1 MEGLSA
7 QKVKQVYFLVALT
20 LLGCL
25 LAYFLKEY
33 ISSFLGAATIYILLR
48 SPLHYL
54 SVAKKWPKLL
64 AVTLLMLLS
73 VVMLILPLG
82 LLSVMLSSKAQYLVE
97 HYAYFLDI
105 IRKWNQTI
113 SAQFN
118 INLFSEDTLSKVT
131 AAGANIIPEVLSA
144 TISSVAQ
151 ISVLYFIL
159 YFMMAEGL
167 FMETWVLKNIP
178 FNNENTQLLVQELK
192 VQTYS
197 NAIGIP
203 ILIII
208 QAVIAAIG
216 YAIFGMDE
224 PIFWGIITGFAS
236 MIPIIGVAVIW
247 IPVCIYLYFTS
258 TPGRSI
264 GLGIYN
270 GLLLV
275 NVEHL
280 VRFSVLKRYGNT
292 HPLVTFFGIIIG
304 LSLFGFLGLIF
315 GPLLISYFI
324 ILLQIYQREY
334 MQTTEILQEIDET
347 TATIQAED

>member
-1 MEGLSA
+1 
-7 QKVKQVYFLVALT
+7 
-20 LLGCL
+20 
-25 LAYFLKEY
+25 
-33 ISSFLGAATIYILLR
+33 
-48 SPLHYL
+48 
-54 SVAKKWPKLL
+54 
-64 AVTLLMLLS
+64 MLLS
-73 VVMLILPLG
+73 VVLLILPLG

-131 AAGANIIPEVLSA
+131 AAGANIIPAVLSA

-167 FMETWVLKNIP
+167 AMETWVLNNMP
-178 FNNENTQLLVQELK
+178 FNKANSQLLVQELK

-224 PIFWGIITGFAS
+224 PLFWGIITGFAS

-247 IPVCIYLYFTS
+247 IPVCIYLYFTGAK
-258 TPGRSI
+258 GRSI
-264 GLGIYN
+264 GLGVYN

-334 MQTTEILQEIDET
+334 LQLPVIESLPEIDET
-347 TATIQAED
+347 AASIQAED